1 MKCLFS
7 CLYKQELCQIG
18 GRVAAMADLALLEDL
33 NARLRR
39 ERVFRD
45 RADFFKEGDEWLL
58 SRLCLPRHL
67 LMELCNALEP
77 QLRRETRRSNAIP
90 VPVQVCS
97 TLGFFWPPG
106 PFSGRSG
113 TGLVFPSHVLA
124 EPCQQF
130 WQLYCPSLNVI
141 LNSHNDQ
148 QTGIKRDFYAIAR
161 FPNVIG
167 AVDCTHMRIY

>member
-1 MKCLFS
+1 MFIQLSILTGALPNRWS
-7 CLYKQELCQIG
+7 CLSD
-18 GRVAAMADLALLEDL
+18 GRSGSVKDL
-33 NARLRR
+33 NAQT
-39 ERVFRD
+39 RVFRD

-58 SRLCLPRHL
+58 SRFRLPRHL

-113 TGLVFPSHVLA
+113 TGLVFPSQVLA

-130 WQLYCPSLNVI
+130 WQL
-141 LNSHNDQ
+141 
-148 QTGIKRDFYAIAR
+148 
-161 FPNVIG
+161 
-167 AVDCTHMRIY
+167 